1 MLWRCSSSSICTTK
15 VTKYKVEAALV
26 LGGIII
32 LAALYILQSSTLS
45 ANGTSGLVKTIG
57 VPLDD
62 VYIHCRY
69 AQNILAGNGY
79 CFNPGKMVTADTSP
93 LWVLLIAIGGLFT
106 SHLEVVVV
114 VLSSLLYLAL
124 APLGYRIG
132 KNVFGMKKD
141 WSIFSAVMILILP
154 RIVWSAPSGME
165 ITLAS
170 LLTLLAIGEHAQQRR
185 KFADIRIREG
195 IYLALGIAVRPELM
209 LLAFILFADWLIYYL
224 KEKNGLTSLLKSV
237 TAFLVLIAPTFLLP
251 LVERGSL
258 VYHSSEV
265 QGAHLNFIPNWY
277 YFWFVARTF
286 LANFSIP
293 ILASIIS
300 IYYLRKESGWIPVLL
315 FGLGLPIILAFVA
328 PQFRHHGRYFFPI
341 LPVLTLAG
349 TQTISSFIA
358 NRGMERFSRLFQI
371 LLVLICTIG
380 TVHAMEMYRA
390 SVSNIV
396 DQHLAASDWIEKN
409 CSKQDVIAAHDVG
422 AIGYFTKRNI
432 IDLVGLVSPEIY
444 PLQNDQAEVW
454 RTGRREG
461 ANVFIIYNRLNPS
474 FYQFAK
480 DSLELQR
487 ELRVRPPLTASA
499 DTVMSIYRLKG
510 GADASR

>member
-1 MLWRCSSSSICTTK
+1 
-15 VTKYKVEAALV
+15 VTKYKVEGALV

-32 LAALYILQSSTLS
+32 LEALFFLQSSTLS

-93 LWVLLIAIGGLFT
+93 LWVLLIAIGGLLT
-106 SHLEVVVV
+106 KHLEVVAVI
-114 VLSSLLYLAL
+114 LSSLFYLAL
-124 APLGYRIG
+124 APLGYRIA
-132 KNVFGMKKD
+132 KNVFGMRND

-165 ITLAS
+165 ITLAC
-170 LLTLLAIGEHAQQRR
+170 LLTLLAISDHARQRR
-185 KFADIRIREG
+185 MFGNIRLREG

-209 LLAFILFADWLIYYL
+209 YLALVLFADWSIYYYQ
-224 KEKNGLTSLLKSV
+224 EKTGYSPLLKSIAV
-237 TAFLVLIAPTFLLP
+237 FLIFVAPVFLLP

-265 QGAHLNFIPNWY
+265 QGAHIYFIPNWY

-286 LANFSIP
+286 LANYSIP
-293 ILASIIS
+293 ILASTIS
-300 IYYLRKESGWIPVLL
+300 VYYLRKESGWIPVLL

-341 LPVLTLAG
+341 LPLLTLAG

-358 NRGMERFSRLFQI
+358 NRRMERFSRLFQI
-371 LLVLICTIG
+371 VVILVCTVG
-380 TVHAMEMYRA
+380 MVCAMEMYSA

-396 DQHLAASDWIEKN
+396 DQHLAALDWIEKN
-409 CSKQDVIAAHDVG
+409 CSKQDIIAAHDVG
-422 AIGYFTKRNI
+422 AIGYFTERKI
-432 IDLVGLVSPEIY
+432 IDLVGLVSPEMY

-454 RTGRREG
+454 RTARREG
-461 ANVFIIYNRLNPS
+461 ANVFIIYNRLNPG
-474 FYQFAK
+474 FYKYAK
-480 DSLELQR
+480 DSLEFQQ
-487 ELRVRPPLTASA
+487 ELRVRSPLTASA

-510 GADASR
+510 EVNAAR